1 MLPIELPGPWELRR
15 DGDTAWRPVAVPGCW
30 EAQGAPLDD
39 AGPFWYRT
47 RFAVPAEWANLRIWL
62 RFHGVSYHCAVFAN
76 GQEIGEHTGLW
87 DSFEMEIGGAVTAGA
102 ECELLLR
109 AEKPASLTAGPDS
122 PSAPGRFRLRETLA
136 GFLPYVWGHM
146 FGGVWQPVELF
157 ATGAARWDDVLVRGA
172 ADGTVE
178 ITAATSAN
186 GAVQISIFDPELREV
201 WRGEASTPLDTRVQ
215 LPAPRPWSP
224 ETPALYTARLALA
237 DGDERTV
244 PFGLR
249 SLRAEGSRLL
259 LNDAPIY
266 PRMALSWGWYPEAL
280 HSNPG
285 PERVRAD
292 FARLRALGY
301 NGVKLCLWF
310 PPQYYFDLADEL
322 GMLLWVELPMWI
334 PQPSP
339 FFRAQVP
346 VEYDRLMRQAR
357 QHPSVILYTLGCE
370 LSRVVD
376 AQMLAPLFALVKG
389 HAGSALVRDNS
400 GSGEAYGGLLN
411 EFAEFYDYHFY
422 SDLHHFRPLLDYFAP
437 RGRPPQPWLF
447 GEYCDYDTFRD
458 PNALTK
464 GVLPYAQTKNQ
475 KPGTAEPGNED
486 QEPGTAEP
494 GTENRVLSRPEAVS
508 KGESMAH
515 ATPWWASHDPAVNLQ
530 GARWQYDLPEQ
541 PARLRANG
549 MDAHAAELERISAAQ
564 GLWHRKYTIE
574 QTRLFHEIGG
584 YVVTGEAD
592 TPISTA
598 GMWDARDQ
606 LKFAPDAFRA
616 FNGDTVLLAGWD
628 RRREWVAG
636 GDRAAPWD
644 QWSYPAGTAV
654 RAHLILSH
662 YGAARGPAQLR
673 WDVAFAGSAPFAQ
686 GTHETAFALAPGD
699 LRELAVA
706 EFATP
711 YLNAPRQA
719 TLSAEVAIG
728 DTVAR
733 NSWPLWVFPREPWR
747 STGATA
753 LHDPA
758 GRLRDFGRIAPG
770 IGGAWQEGAPNSTA
784 PAFSHLPTGTL
795 LISTAW
801 DGGVREWI
809 ARGGRAIVLLGGD
822 GVAAPLPVRALP
834 FWREAIRLAA
844 PHPAWGDFPRDD
856 ALAMQ
861 LFGCAADCALD
872 MAGYSGAWQPIL
884 RRLDARTMLMH
895 EYAVEVAIGAGRAI
909 VSTLRFEGGQG
920 AQPLGVARNTAAA
933 YLLWCWARWL
943 AGQ

>member
-15 DGDTAWRPVAVPGCW
+15 DGETEWRPVAVPGCW

-39 AGPFWYRT
+39 AGPFWYHT
-47 RFAVPAEWANLRIWL
+47 RFAMPAEWVGRRIWL

-76 GQEIGEHTGLW
+76 GQALGEHTGLW
-87 DSFEMEIGGAVTAGA
+87 DAFEMEITDAAAAGA

-109 AEKPASLTAGPDS
+109 VEKPASLTAGPDS

-157 ATGAARWDDVLVRGA
+157 ATGAARFEDVLVRGA

-178 ITAATSAN
+178 ITATTSAP
-186 GAVQISIFDPELREV
+186 ATVQITIFDPEMREV
-201 WRGEASTPLDTRVQ
+201 WRGEVSAPFQTQMQ
-215 LPAPRPWSP
+215 LAAPRPWSP

-237 DGDERTV
+237 DGDERAV
-244 PFGLR
+244 RFGLR
-249 SLRAEGSRLL
+249 SLRAEGKRLL
-259 LNDAPIY
+259 LNDAPCY
-266 PRMALSWGWYPEAL
+266 PRMALSWGWYPESL

-334 PQPSP
+334 PQPSA

-357 QHPSVILYTLGCE
+357 QHPAIILYTLGCE

-376 AQMLAPLFALVKG
+376 AQMLAPLFALVKR
-389 HAGSALVRDNS
+389 HAGDPSTGSGQAALVRDNS

-464 GVLPYAQTKNQ
+464 GVSHTP
-475 KPGTAEPGNED
+475 
-486 QEPGTAEP
+486 
-494 GTENRVLSRPEAVS
+494 AVS
-508 KGESMAH
+508 H
-515 ATPWWASHDPAVNLQ
+515 TPPWWASDDPTINMQ

-549 MDAHAAELERISAAQ
+549 MDAQAAELGRISAAQ

-606 LKFAPDAFRA
+606 LKFEPDAFRA

-628 RRREWVAG
+628 RRRDWVAG

-644 QWSYPAGTAV
+644 HWSYPAGTNV
-654 RAHLILSH
+654 RVHLLVSH
-662 YGAARGPAQLR
+662 YGAGRGPAQLR
-673 WDVAFAGSAPFAQ
+673 WQVAFAGSAPFAQ
-686 GTHETAFALAPGD
+686 GTHETAFALLPGD

-711 YLNAPRQA
+711 YLSTPRQA
-719 TLSAEVAIG
+719 TLSAEVTIG
-728 DTVAR
+728 ATQAR

-747 STGATA
+747 SVGATA

-770 IGGAWQEGAPNSTA
+770 IGGAWQDDAPNGTA
-784 PAFSHLPTGTL
+784 PAFSDLPAGTL
-795 LISTAW
+795 LISTVW
-801 DGGVREWI
+801 DGGVRAWI
-809 ARGGRAIVLLGGD
+809 ERGGRAIVLLGGE
-822 GVAAPLPVRALP
+822 GLPAPLPVRAMP

-872 MAGYSGAWQPIL
+872 MAGYAGTWQPIL
-884 RRLDARTMLMH
+884 RRLDGRTMLVY
-895 EYAVEVAIGAGRAI
+895 EYALELEIGTGRAI
-909 VSTLRFEGGQG
+909 VSTLRVEGGQG
-920 AQPLGVARNTAAA
+920 AQPLGMTRNTAAA

-943 AGQ
+943 AQQ